1 MPHTSQNNESFT
13 WLGVFGHPDDETS
26 ASAGTM
32 VKWIEAGN
40 EVYIVTATGGEEG
53 TLGTGGQII
62 EREKLGSV
70 REAELKKNLN
80 LYGANPPFLLRYR
93 DQDLDKEDPHILS
106 LKVLDIMH
114 LVEPD
119 IVVTF
124 GPSGIS
130 NHPDHIAIHKAT
142 LLAFEGYSENTQ
154 SREKP
159 LLMFPSIPQD
169 LALEFGLELSE
180 EEKRLDIII
189 DITSS
194 IDIKVKGLKNYQSQ
208 EDAQELAKRFSEHDH
223 HTESFAIGELTT
235 GNWEDSN
242 LVRYLRNL

>member
-1 MPHTSQNNESFT
+1 MTTTNHNNKPFT

-53 TLGTGGQII
+53 TLGTGGQVI
-62 EREKLGSV
+62 ERENLGSV
-70 REAELKKNLN
+70 REAELRENLSM
-80 LYGANPPFLLRYR
+80 YGANPPFLLRYR

-106 LKVLDIMH
+106 LKVLDIIH

-119 IVVTF
+119 IIVTF

-142 LLAFEGYSENTQ
+142 ILAFEAYRETTQ
-154 SREKP
+154 IREKP
-159 LLMFPSIPQD
+159 ILMFPSIPQD
-169 LALEFGLELSE
+169 LA
-180 EEKRLDIII
+180 
-189 DITSS
+189 
-194 IDIKVKGLKNYQSQ
+194 Q
-208 EDAQELAKRFSEHDH
+208 
-223 HTESFAIGELTT
+223 
-235 GNWEDSN
+235 
-242 LVRYLRNL
+242 

>member
-1 MPHTSQNNESFT
+1 MSPSNRNNKSFT

-53 TLGTGGQII
+53 TLGTGGQVI
-62 EREKLGSV
+62 ERNKLGSV
-70 REAELKKNLN
+70 REAELRKNLN
-80 LYGANPPFLLRYR
+80 MYGARYR

-106 LKVLDIMH
+106 MKVLDIIH

-119 IVVTF
+119 IIVTF

-142 LLAFEGYSENTQ
+142 LLAFEAYMKSTQ
-154 SREKP
+154 TREKP
-159 LLMFPSIPQD
+159 ILMFPSIPQD
-169 LALEFGLELSE
+169 LAQEFGLDLSD
-180 EEKRLDIII
+180 EEKKLDIIV

-194 IDIKVKGLKNYQSQ
+194 IDMKVKGLRNYQSQ
-208 EDAQELAKRFSEHDH
+208 EDAQELASRFSEQEQHR
-223 HTESFAIGELTT
+223 ESFAVSELTT
-235 GNWEDSN
+235 ANWEDSN
-242 LVRYLRNL
+242 LVRYLNSL